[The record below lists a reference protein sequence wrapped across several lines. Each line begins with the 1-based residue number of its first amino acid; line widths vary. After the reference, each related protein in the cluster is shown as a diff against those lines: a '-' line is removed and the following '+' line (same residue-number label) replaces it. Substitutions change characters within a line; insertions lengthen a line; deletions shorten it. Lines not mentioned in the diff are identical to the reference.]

1 MADTMTA
8 PEQAATTAPRRRVPR
23 WLLALLVLL
32 LVGGGGAAA
41 WFLVLAPDTDP
52 DADVAA
58 PGVVEDAAPVDGA
71 IVEVTNFTAS
81 LAGPEAHFAKVGFA
95 VVLREDAVAETVS
108 PRFPLLRDEALSVLA
123 RTEAAGLRS
132 AEGQD
137 RLRADLSA
145 AAQQVWPDGEV
156 LRVVLT
162 ELVVQ

>member
-1 MADTMTA
+1 MPDTMTA
-8 PEQAATTAPRRRVPR
+8 PEQAPAPTKRRVPR

-32 LVGGGGAAA
+32 VVGGGGAAA
-41 WFLVLAPDTDP
+41 WFLLLAPDADP
-52 DADVAA
+52 DAAVTE
-58 PGVVEDAAPVDGA
+58 VVEDAAPVDGA

-95 VVLREDAVAETVS
+95 VVLREDAVADVVS
-108 PRFPLLRDEALSVLA
+108 PRFALLRDEALSVLA
-123 RTEAAGLRS
+123 RTDATALRS